1 MICSNSCFERLT
13 LTSVLK
19 IKNKRESGEEKRDQ
33 LVDYWEVV
41 DDVGQG
47 SYVEQRGRWRT
58 KVRF

>member
-47 SYVEQRGRWRT
+47 SFVEQRGRW
-58 KVRF
+58 